1 MTNSVMKRGVMLFFE
16 LLQVSVDSSYS
27 LTKVPSV
34 QDWQLLYNL
43 AEKQALL
50 GICFYGIKKLPLEQT
65 VNLPLKLK
73 MQWLGMA
80 VMIEKRNRLMNER
93 CHELSS
99 RLSALGFNTCILKGQ
114 GLAAIYNQ
122 IDDTNSLG
130 VLRQPG
136 DIDIWVEG
144 GLLSLQ
150 VLAEKLH
157 QPFKVTE
164 QHSDLK
170 FFDDVEV
177 EAHFIPTML
186 SNPFVNRR
194 LQGWIKKLEK
204 NQFTNRNDL
213 NFCVPTL
220 EFNLVYLLIHTY
232 RHLFG
237 EGVGLRQVMDYYVL
251 LNSIDVK
258 ELTPEAWNRTK
269 KEALSE
275 LCSLNLGGF
284 TAGMMWVLSEVFR
297 LKEELMLCSPCK
309 RHGEFILNEIMLS
322 GNMGYYDERLK
333 SLYQVSKMKRF
344 LMRNF
349 HTFRLLRLYPLETIF
364 TPLSRMWIWVW
375 RKSRGWV

>member
-1 MTNSVMKRGVMLFFE
+1 MTDSVMKRGVMLFFE
-16 LLQVSVDSSYS
+16 LIQASVDSSYS

-50 GICFYGIKKLPLEQT
+50 GVCFYAIKRLPSAQT

-99 RLSALGFNTCILKGQ
+99 RLSALGFNSCILKGQ
-114 GLAAIYNQ
+114 GVAAIYNQ

-150 VLAEKLH
+150 VLAKKLH

-186 SNPFVNRR
+186 SDPFVNRR
-194 LQGWIKKLEK
+194 LQRWIKNLEK
-204 NQFTNRNDL
+204 NQFANKNDL

-251 LNSIDVK
+251 LNSTEVK

-275 LCSLNLGGF
+275 LSSLNLEGF
-284 TAGMMWVLSEVFR
+284 TAGMMWVLSEVFG
-297 LKEELMLCSPCK
+297 LKEELMLCNPCK
-309 RHGEFILNEIMLS
+309 KHGEFILNEIMLA
-322 GNMGYYDERLK
+322 GNMGHYDERLK

-344 LMRNF
+344 LMRNI

-364 TPLSRMWIWVW
+364 TPLSRMWIWFW

>member
-1 MTNSVMKRGVMLFFE
+1 MTDSVMKRGVMLFFE
-16 LLQVSVDSSYS
+16 LIQVSVNSSYR
-27 LTKVPSV
+27 LTKVPSA

-50 GICFYGIKKLPLEQT
+50 GVCFYGIKKLPLEQT

-80 VMIEKRNRLMNER
+80 VMIEKRNRQMNER

-99 RLSALGFNTCILKGQ
+99 RLSVLGFNSCILKGQ

-136 DIDIWVEG
+136 DIDVWVEG

-150 VLAEKLH
+150 VLAKKLH

-164 QHSDLK
+164 QHSDFK

-213 NFCVPTL
+213 NFCVPTQ

-322 GNMGYYDERLK
+322 GNMGHYDERLK

>member
-1 MTNSVMKRGVMLFFE
+1 MTDSVMKRGVMLFFE
-16 LLQVSVDSSYS
+16 LIQVSVDSSYS

-50 GICFYGIKKLPLEQT
+50 GVCFYGIKKLPLEQT

-99 RLSALGFNTCILKGQ
+99 RLSALGFNSCILKGQ

-130 VLRQPG
+130 VLRQSG
-136 DIDIWVEG
+136 DIDVWVEG

-258 ELTPEAWNRTK
+258 EVTPEAWNRTK

-284 TAGMMWVLSEVFR
+284 TAGMMWVLSEVFG
-297 LKEELMLCSPCK
+297 LKKELMLCSPCK

-322 GNMGYYDERLK
+322 GNMGHYDERLK

-364 TPLSRMWIWVW
+364 TPLSRMWIWFW

>member
-1 MTNSVMKRGVMLFFE
+1 MTDSEMKRGVMLFFE
-16 LLQVSVDSSYS
+16 LIQASVDSSYS
-27 LTKVPSV
+27 LTKVPSA

-50 GICFYGIKKLPLEQT
+50 GVCFYGLKRLSSEQT

-99 RLSALGFNTCILKGQ
+99 RLSALGFNSCILKGQ

-136 DIDIWVEG
+136 DIDVWVEG

-213 NFCVPTL
+213 NFCVPTQ

-251 LNSIDVK
+251 LNSIGVK

-284 TAGMMWVLSEVFR
+284 TAGMMWVLSEVFG
-297 LKEELMLCSPCK
+297 LKKELMLCSPCK
-309 RHGEFILNEIMLS
+309 KHGEFILNEIMLS
-322 GNMGYYDERLK
+322 GNMGHYDERLK

>member
-1 MTNSVMKRGVMLFFE
+1 MTDSVMKRGVMLFFE
-16 LLQVSVDSSYS
+16 LIQVSVDSSYS

-50 GICFYGIKKLPLEQT
+50 GVCFYGIKKLPLEQT

-80 VMIEKRNRLMNER
+80 VMIEKRNRQMNER

-99 RLSALGFNTCILKGQ
+99 RLSVLGFNSCILKGQ

-136 DIDIWVEG
+136 DIDVWVEG
-144 GLLSLQ
+144 GILSLQ
-150 VLAEKLH
+150 VLAKKLH

-284 TAGMMWVLSEVFR
+284 TAGMMWVMSEVFG

-322 GNMGYYDERLK
+322 GNMGHYDERLK

>member
-1 MTNSVMKRGVMLFFE
+1 MISSLFIE
-16 LLQVSVDSSYS
+16 LIQASVDSSYS
-27 LTKVPSV
+27 LTKVPSA

-50 GICFYGIKKLPLEQT
+50 GVCFYAIKRLPSEQT

-99 RLSALGFNTCILKGQ
+99 RLSALGFNSCILKGQ

-136 DIDIWVEG
+136 DIDVWVEG

-150 VLAEKLH
+150 VLAKKLH
-157 QPFKVTE
+157 QPFQVTE

-194 LQGWIKKLEK
+194 LQRWIKNLGK
-204 NQFTNRNDL
+204 NQFANRNDL
-213 NFCVPTL
+213 NICVPTL

-251 LNSIDVK
+251 LNSTDVK
-258 ELTPEAWNRTK
+258 ELTLEAWNRTK
-269 KEALSE
+269 KEALAE
-275 LCSLNLGGF
+275 LGSLNLEGF
-284 TAGMMWVLSEVFR
+284 TAGMMWVLSEVFG

-309 RHGEFILNEIMLS
+309 KHGEFILNEIMLS
-322 GNMGYYDERLK
+322 GNMGHYDERLK

>member
-1 MTNSVMKRGVMLFFE
+1 MTDSVMKRGVMLFFE
-16 LLQVSVDSSYS
+16 LIQASVNSSYS
-27 LTKVPSV
+27 LTKVPSA
-34 QDWQLLYNL
+34 QDWQLVYNL

-50 GICFYGIKKLPLEQT
+50 GVCFYGIKKLPLEQT

-93 CHELSS
+93 CYELSS

-170 FFDDVEV
+170 FFDDVEI

-322 GNMGYYDERLK
+322 GNMGHYDERLK